1 MIASER
7 KHILNNLRIYGPAPY
22 KTAVIHGGPGTAGEM
37 APVARQLS
45 AKRGVL
51 EPLQTTG
58 TVEDQVTELKT
69 ILEDHAAFP
78 LTLIG
83 YSWGAWLVLILAAQ
97 YPALVK
103 KLLLVSSA
111 PFEEKYAAGIME
123 TRLNRLN
130 IKDRMKVSDILTGCD
145 GVGSEN
151 KNSLL
156 HQLGNL
162 LSRADAYDPI
172 ETASEPADKINY
184 RFDIF
189 QKVWKTASELR
200 KNGKLLDYGRQ
211 ILCPVVALHGDY
223 DPHPFEGVEKP
234 LSKILTDFC
243 FILLNN
249 CGHKP
254 WMERKARTIFFNILE
269 EELS

>member
-1 MIASER
+1 MASEGR
-7 KHILNNLRIYGPAPY
+7 HILSNFRIYGPAPY
-22 KTAVIHGGPGTAGEM
+22 KVAVIHGGPGAAGEM
-37 APVARQLS
+37 APVARQLA

-51 EPLQTTG
+51 EPLQSAG

-69 ILEDHAAFP
+69 VLEDNAAFP

-83 YSWGAWLVLILAAQ
+83 YSWGAWLVFILAAQ

-103 KLLLVSSA
+103 KLLLVSSG

-123 TRLNRLN
+123 TRLNRLSIN
-130 IKDRMKVSDILTGCD
+130 DRMKVIDILNGCD
-145 GVGSEN
+145 GVN
-151 KNSLL
+151 TKKKNSLL
-156 HQLGNL
+156 QQLGKL

-172 ETASEPADKINY
+172 ETASEPADKIDY
-184 RFDIF
+184 RIDIF

-211 ILCPVVALHGDY
+211 VRCPVVALHGDY

-234 LSKILTDFC
+234 LLKILTDFR
-243 FILLNN
+243 FILLKN

-254 WMERKARTIFFNILE
+254 WIERKARTIFFNILE